1 MAKMPTNP
9 YSVEVRTY
17 MMRLYGT
24 LNEKGRRQY
33 AAIEAVKLG
42 HGGITYVCD
51 LFGLHRDT
59 VSLGIRELKDDNL
72 PPPDRVRRSGG
83 GRKLN
88 AVDKDEDTL
97 AKFTQVVDTHRAG
110 CPMNEGVRYTHLRPR
125 ELGDYMLK
133 DHALTLSDYLILRL
147 LSALGMSRRSLSKTG
162 TAKNL
167 KAVMNSLRRS
177 RNW

>member
-72 PPPDRVRRSGG
+72 PPPDRVRRW
-83 GRKLN
+83 
-88 AVDKDEDTL
+88 AV
-97 AKFTQVVDTHRAG
+97 VVSLMPWTR
-110 CPMNEGVRYTHLRPR
+110 MKIRW
-125 ELGDYMLK
+125 
-133 DHALTLSDYLILRL
+133 LS
-147 LSALGMSRRSLSKTG
+147 SRR
-162 TAKNL
+162 
-167 KAVMNSLRRS
+167 
-177 RNW
+177 